1 MNHDDRNKKGGARR
15 SRALVLGA
23 GGPVGRTWQSGLIAG
38 LIEREIDLGDASL
51 IIGTSAGAIVGAQLA
66 LGLKFAAPSKFDF
79 AGQPASA
86 SLSDVSGLLAAMA
99 RAMRSPEPEIERAK
113 IGAFAIEAQT
123 ISEEDSIARTAFAQ
137 IRGHSWPTRFR
148 ATAVNARTGKL
159 QVWDASSGATLERAV
174 ASSAAIPGV
183 FPPVEI
189 DSDLLMDGAI
199 AANTPLR
206 LAVQFGAS
214 RIIILPTG
222 YACALKDPPTR
233 AVGKILHAIT
243 LMIAWQLMR
252 ELELIPES
260 VDVHLVPT
268 LCPLAVSPFDFS
280 ASHEL
285 IERAAESSKKWI
297 EEGGLTRRALRKS
310 LRLIVIEFLRR
321 HRTGGPTPTS
331 RGTPRRTRPRNCVPL
346 WNEAACRAF

>member
-1 MNHDDRNKKGGARR
+1 MNHDDQNKKGGAGR

-23 GGPVGRTWQSGLIAG
+23 GGPVGRAWQSGLIAG

-86 SLSDVSGLLAAMA
+86 SLSDVSGLLAAMG

-183 FPPVEI
+183 FPSITIKGERYIDGGVRSMLNADLATGYDIIIVVSCFALEGVGEI
-189 DSDLLMDGAI
+189 KNPDMATINAAQIAELGA
-199 AANTPLR
+199 LR
-206 LAVQFGAS
+206 NATSTLAVIAPNEAFLTLTHRGAAMLDGRLGPEAF
-214 RIIILPTG
+214 RIG
-222 YACALKDPPTR
+222 YAQAL
-233 AVGKILHAIT
+233 
-243 LMIAWQLMR
+243 Q
-252 ELELIPES
+252 E
-260 VDVHLVPT
+260 
-268 LCPLAVSPFDFS
+268 
-280 ASHEL
+280 
-285 IERAAESSKKWI
+285 AEDI
-297 EEGGLTRRALRKS
+297 RLT
-310 LRLIVIEFLRR
+310 
-321 HRTGGPTPTS
+321 
-331 RGTPRRTRPRNCVPL
+331 
-346 WNEAACRAF
+346 WNS

>member
-86 SLSDVSGLLAAMA
+86 SLSDVSGLLAAMG

-183 FPPVEI
+183 FPPITIKGERYIDGGVRSMLNADLATGYDIIIVVSCFALEGVGEI
-189 DSDLLMDGAI
+189 KNPDMATINAAQIAELGA
-199 AANTPLR
+199 LR
-206 LAVQFGAS
+206 NATSTLAVIAPNEAFLTLTHRGAAMLDGRLGPEAF
-214 RIIILPTG
+214 RIG
-222 YACALKDPPTR
+222 YAQAL
-233 AVGKILHAIT
+233 
-243 LMIAWQLMR
+243 Q
-252 ELELIPES
+252 E
-260 VDVHLVPT
+260 
-268 LCPLAVSPFDFS
+268 
-280 ASHEL
+280 
-285 IERAAESSKKWI
+285 AEDI
-297 EEGGLTRRALRKS
+297 RLT
-310 LRLIVIEFLRR
+310 
-321 HRTGGPTPTS
+321 
-331 RGTPRRTRPRNCVPL
+331 
-346 WNEAACRAF
+346 WNS

>member
-1 MNHDDRNKKGGARR
+1 MNHDDQNKKGGARR

-23 GGPVGRTWQSGLIAG
+23 GGPVGRAWQSGLIAG

-66 LGLKFAAPSKFDF
+66 LGLKFAAPSKFDL

-86 SLSDVSGLLAAMA
+86 SLSDMSGLLAAMA
-99 RAMRSPEPEIERAK
+99 RAVRSPEPEIERAK

-183 FPPVEI
+183 FPPITIKGERYI
-189 DSDLLMDGAI
+189 DGGVRSMLNADLATGYD
-199 AANTPLR
+199 
-206 LAVQFGAS
+206 
-214 RIIILPTG
+214 IIIVVS
-222 YACALKDPPTR
+222 CFALEG
-233 AVGKILHAIT
+233 VGVIKNPDMATINAAQ
-243 LMIAWQLMR
+243 IA
-252 ELELIPES
+252 EL
-260 VDVHLVPT
+260 
-268 LCPLAVSPFDFS
+268 
-280 ASHEL
+280 
-285 IERAAESSKKWI
+285 
-297 EEGGLTRRALRKS
+297 RALRNATS
-310 LRLIVIEFLRR
+310 TLAVIA
-321 HRTGGPTPTS
+321 P
-331 RGTPRRTRPRNCVPL
+331 
-346 WNEAACRAF
+346 NEAFLTLTHRGAAMLDGRLGPEAFRIGYAQALQEAEDIRLTWNS

>member
-86 SLSDVSGLLAAMA
+86 SLSDVSGLLAAMG

-183 FPPVEI
+183 FPPITIKGERYIDGGVRSMLNADLATGYDIVIVVSCFALEGVGEI
-189 DSDLLMDGAI
+189 KNPDMATINAAQIAELGA
-199 AANTPLR
+199 LR
-206 LAVQFGAS
+206 NATSTLAVIAPNEAFLTLTHRGAAMLDGRLGPEAF
-214 RIIILPTG
+214 RIG
-222 YACALKDPPTR
+222 YAQAL
-233 AVGKILHAIT
+233 
-243 LMIAWQLMR
+243 Q
-252 ELELIPES
+252 E
-260 VDVHLVPT
+260 
-268 LCPLAVSPFDFS
+268 
-280 ASHEL
+280 
-285 IERAAESSKKWI
+285 AEDI
-297 EEGGLTRRALRKS
+297 RLT
-310 LRLIVIEFLRR
+310 
-321 HRTGGPTPTS
+321 
-331 RGTPRRTRPRNCVPL
+331 
-346 WNEAACRAF
+346 WNS

>member
-38 LIEREIDLGDASL
+38 LIERKIDLGDASL

-86 SLSDVSGLLAAMA
+86 SLSDVSGLLAAMG

-183 FPPVEI
+183 FPSITIKGERYIDGGVRSMLNADLATGYDIVIVVSCFALEGVGEI
-189 DSDLLMDGAI
+189 KNPDMATINAAQIAELGA
-199 AANTPLR
+199 LR
-206 LAVQFGAS
+206 NATSTLAVIAPNEAFLTLTHRGAAMLDGRLGPEAF
-214 RIIILPTG
+214 RIG
-222 YACALKDPPTR
+222 YAQAL
-233 AVGKILHAIT
+233 
-243 LMIAWQLMR
+243 Q
-252 ELELIPES
+252 E
-260 VDVHLVPT
+260 
-268 LCPLAVSPFDFS
+268 
-280 ASHEL
+280 
-285 IERAAESSKKWI
+285 AEDI
-297 EEGGLTRRALRKS
+297 RLT
-310 LRLIVIEFLRR
+310 
-321 HRTGGPTPTS
+321 
-331 RGTPRRTRPRNCVPL
+331 
-346 WNEAACRAF
+346 WNS

>member
-86 SLSDVSGLLAAMA
+86 SLSDVSGLLAAMG

-183 FPPVEI
+183 FPSITIKGERYIDGGVRSMLNADLATGYDIVIVVSCFALEGVGEI
-189 DSDLLMDGAI
+189 KNPDMATINAAQIAELGA
-199 AANTPLR
+199 LR
-206 LAVQFGAS
+206 NATSTLAVIAPNEAFLTLTHRGAAMLDGRLGPEAF
-214 RIIILPTG
+214 RIG
-222 YACALKDPPTR
+222 YAQAL
-233 AVGKILHAIT
+233 
-243 LMIAWQLMR
+243 Q
-252 ELELIPES
+252 E
-260 VDVHLVPT
+260 
-268 LCPLAVSPFDFS
+268 
-280 ASHEL
+280 
-285 IERAAESSKKWI
+285 AEDI
-297 EEGGLTRRALRKS
+297 RLT
-310 LRLIVIEFLRR
+310 
-321 HRTGGPTPTS
+321 
-331 RGTPRRTRPRNCVPL
+331 
-346 WNEAACRAF
+346 WNS

>member
-86 SLSDVSGLLAAMA
+86 SLSDVSGLLAAMG

-183 FPPVEI
+183 FPPITVKGERYIDGGVRSMLNADLATGYDIIIVVSCFALEGVGEI
-189 DSDLLMDGAI
+189 KNPDMATINAAQIAELGA
-199 AANTPLR
+199 LR
-206 LAVQFGAS
+206 NATSTLAVIAPNEAFLTLTHRGAAMLDGRLGPEAF
-214 RIIILPTG
+214 RIG
-222 YACALKDPPTR
+222 YAQAL
-233 AVGKILHAIT
+233 
-243 LMIAWQLMR
+243 Q
-252 ELELIPES
+252 E
-260 VDVHLVPT
+260 
-268 LCPLAVSPFDFS
+268 
-280 ASHEL
+280 
-285 IERAAESSKKWI
+285 AEDI
-297 EEGGLTRRALRKS
+297 RLT
-310 LRLIVIEFLRR
+310 
-321 HRTGGPTPTS
+321 
-331 RGTPRRTRPRNCVPL
+331 
-346 WNEAACRAF
+346 WNS

>member
-1 MNHDDRNKKGGARR
+1 MNHDDRNKKGGAGR

-23 GGPVGRTWQSGLIAG
+23 GGPAGRAWQSGLIAG
-38 LIEREIDLGDASL
+38 LIEREIDLEDASL

-66 LGLKFAAPSKFDF
+66 LGLKFAAPSKLDL

-99 RAMRSPEPEIERAK
+99 RAVRSPEPEIARAK

-183 FPPVEI
+183 FPPITIKGERYIDGGVRSMLNADLATGCDIIIVVSCFALEVVGEI
-189 DSDLLMDGAI
+189 KNPDMATINAAQIAELGALRN
-199 AANTPLR
+199 AAST
-206 LAVQFGAS
+206 LAVIAPNEAFLTLTHRGAAMLDGRLGPEAF
-214 RIIILPTG
+214 RIG
-222 YACALKDPPTR
+222 YAQAL
-233 AVGKILHAIT
+233 
-243 LMIAWQLMR
+243 Q
-252 ELELIPES
+252 E
-260 VDVHLVPT
+260 
-268 LCPLAVSPFDFS
+268 
-280 ASHEL
+280 
-285 IERAAESSKKWI
+285 AEDI
-297 EEGGLTRRALRKS
+297 RLT
-310 LRLIVIEFLRR
+310 
-321 HRTGGPTPTS
+321 
-331 RGTPRRTRPRNCVPL
+331 
-346 WNEAACRAF
+346 WNS

>member
-38 LIEREIDLGDASL
+38 LIERKIDLGDASL

-86 SLSDVSGLLAAMA
+86 SLSDVSGLLAAMG

-183 FPPVEI
+183 FPPITIKGERYIDGGVRSMLNADLATGYDIIIVVSCFALEGVGEI
-189 DSDLLMDGAI
+189 KNPDMATINAAQIAELGA
-199 AANTPLR
+199 LR
-206 LAVQFGAS
+206 NATSTLAVIAPNEAFLTLTHRGAAMLDGRLGPEAF
-214 RIIILPTG
+214 RIG
-222 YACALKDPPTR
+222 YAQAL
-233 AVGKILHAIT
+233 
-243 LMIAWQLMR
+243 Q
-252 ELELIPES
+252 E
-260 VDVHLVPT
+260 
-268 LCPLAVSPFDFS
+268 
-280 ASHEL
+280 
-285 IERAAESSKKWI
+285 AEDI
-297 EEGGLTRRALRKS
+297 RLT
-310 LRLIVIEFLRR
+310 
-321 HRTGGPTPTS
+321 
-331 RGTPRRTRPRNCVPL
+331 
-346 WNEAACRAF
+346 WNS

>member
-86 SLSDVSGLLAAMA
+86 SLSDVSGLLAAMG

-183 FPPVEI
+183 FPSITIKGERYIDGGVRSMLNADLATGYDIIIVVSCFALEGVGEI
-189 DSDLLMDGAI
+189 KNPDMATINAAQIAELGA
-199 AANTPLR
+199 LR
-206 LAVQFGAS
+206 NATSTLAVIAPNEAFLTLTHRGAAMLDGRLGPEAF
-214 RIIILPTG
+214 RIG
-222 YACALKDPPTR
+222 YAQAL
-233 AVGKILHAIT
+233 
-243 LMIAWQLMR
+243 Q
-252 ELELIPES
+252 E
-260 VDVHLVPT
+260 
-268 LCPLAVSPFDFS
+268 
-280 ASHEL
+280 
-285 IERAAESSKKWI
+285 AEDI
-297 EEGGLTRRALRKS
+297 RLT
-310 LRLIVIEFLRR
+310 
-321 HRTGGPTPTS
+321 
-331 RGTPRRTRPRNCVPL
+331 
-346 WNEAACRAF
+346 WNS